1 MSNKHITHTND
12 SRFNDISIT
21 SNNWLDDEHKLT
33 FHNDNGMSVAL
44 RLDDAELDQLVET
57 LQSYKNERDGI
68 DYDSTLDTRDTD
80 ITVDI
85 DSDTAKRLE
94 HFNGGLTYT
103 EEEKRVLSK
112 FYTRNHAEIRSI
124 IFNALQSSV
133 DIIRNA
139 DSYETING
147 AVNITTSIITANLLE
162 NKH

>member
-1 MSNKHITHTND
+1 MSSKHITHASN
-12 SRFNDISIT
+12 SHFNDISIT

-44 RLDDAELDQLVET
+44 RLDDDELDQLVEI
-57 LQSYKNERDGI
+57 LQSYKDEHDDI

-94 HFNGGLTYT
+94 HFNGRLTYT

-112 FYTRNHAEIRSI
+112 FYTRNYVEIRSI
-124 IFNALQSSV
+124 IFDALQSSV
-133 DIIRNA
+133 DVIRNA

-147 AVNITTSIITANLLE
+147 AVNIATSIITANLLE
-162 NKH
+162 KKH